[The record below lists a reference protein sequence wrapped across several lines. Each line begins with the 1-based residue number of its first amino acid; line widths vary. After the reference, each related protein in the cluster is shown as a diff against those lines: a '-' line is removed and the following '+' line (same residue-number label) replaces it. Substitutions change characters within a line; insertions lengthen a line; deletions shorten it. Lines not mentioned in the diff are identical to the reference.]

1 MTAMARSDGVRGERI
16 PPAPRARWVCQSGG
30 AGMTSGRVWF
40 VTGSGRGIGRHITQ
54 AALEVGDRVVAT
66 ARRPEVLDDLQS
78 RSSGRLVVL
87 PLDVADRLAVFAA
100 VDQAVAAFGGLDVVV
115 NNAGYGLMGAVEEI
129 TEAQARAVMDTN
141 FFGALWVTQA
151 ALPRL
156 RAQRSGHIVQIST
169 VGAVGTFPTL
179 SMYNASKWAL
189 EGYSEALAQEVARFD
204 IKVTIVEP
212 GGVATD
218 WASRS
223 MRHATPLAAYDELR
237 AQIFGA
243 TQAEPESGGEAIEA
257 DPAQLA
263 QAILTLVDRPDPPL
277 RQLVGDDAYDAVRIA
292 LARRRDDYRRDPRVT
307 WPG

>member
-1 MTAMARSDGVRGERI
+1 MTAMARRDGVRGEPI

-30 AGMTSGRVWF
+30 AGMTAGRVWF
-40 VTGSGRGIGRHITQ
+40 VTGAGRGIGRHITQ

-189 EGYSEALAQEVARFD
+189 EGFSDALAQEVARFD

-237 AQIFGA
+237 AEIFGA
-243 TQAEPESGGEAIEA
+243 TQAEPDSEGEAIEA

-263 QAILTLVDRPDPPL
+263 RAILTLVDRPDPPL
-277 RQLVGDDAYDAVRIA
+277 RQLVGDDAYDAVQIA